1 MKISVLIP
9 MYNESA
15 IVADTLRT
23 LSGAMRD
30 YAALS
35 GNEYEIIFSDD
46 GSTDGSADIVRR
58 VITEEKV
65 ENVRVIGY
73 ADNRGKGSA
82 VREAVLASTGDIVI
96 YTDCDLAYG
105 TDVIGR
111 LVDAFQ
117 PETDIVVGSRRL
129 DKDGYAEYTFLRRIA
144 SGAYVALLRLL
155 TGFKLSDSQCG
166 CKAMRGE
173 AGRSIFAA
181 CETDGF
187 AFDQE
192 FLMRAERRGCVIDE
206 MPVRVVNHRA
216 SSVHLLR
223 DAFRMIRD
231 VLKIKKTVAKTEQ

>member
-58 VITEEKV
+58 VVTEEKIG
-65 ENVRVIGY
+65 NVRVTGY

-173 AGRSIFAA
+173 TGRSIFAA
-181 CETDGF
+181 CVTNGF

>member
-15 IVADTLRT
+15 IVADTFRT
-23 LSGAMRD
+23 LAGAMRD

-173 AGRSIFAA
+173 TGRSIFAA

-192 FLMRAERRGCVIDE
+192 FLMRAERRGCVIAE

-216 SSVHLLR
+216 SSVHLVR

>member
-1 MKISVLIP
+1 MKITVTIP
-9 MYNESA
+9 MYNEAA
-15 IVADTLRT
+15 IVSDTLRT

-30 YAALS
+30 YATSS
-35 GNEYEIIFSDD
+35 GNDYEIIFSDD

-58 VITEEKV
+58 VVAEEQIG
-65 ENVRVIGY
+65 NVRVIGY

-82 VREAVLASTGDIVI
+82 VREAVLASTGDVVI

-111 LVDAFQ
+111 LVGFFQ
-117 PETDIVVGSRRL
+117 PGTDIVVGSRRL
-129 DKDGYAEYTFLRRIA
+129 DENGYAEYTLLRRAA

-166 CKAMRGE
+166 CKAMRGDV
-173 AGRSIFAA
+173 GRAIFAS

-192 FLMRAERRGCVIDE
+192 FLLRAEKRGCVIAE
-206 MPVRVVNHRA
+206 MPVRVVNHWA
-216 SSVHLLR
+216 SSVHLVR
-223 DAFRMIRD
+223 DACRMIRD
-231 VLKIKKTVAKTEQ
+231 VLKIKKMVGKTEK

>member
-1 MKISVLIP
+1 MKVTVCIP
-9 MYNESA
+9 MYNEAA
-15 IVADTLRT
+15 IAADTLRT

-30 YAALS
+30 YAAAS

-46 GSTDGSADIVRR
+46 GSTDGSGEIVRR
-58 VITEEKV
+58 AAAAEHIA
-65 ENVRVIGY
+65 NVRVIGY
-73 ADNRGKGSA
+73 PDNRGKGSA
-82 VREAVLASTGDIVI
+82 VREAVLASTGDIVV

-105 TDVIGR
+105 TDVIGQ
-111 LVDAFQ
+111 LVGFFQ

-129 DKDGYAEYTFLRRIA
+129 DRDGYAAYTFLRRAA
-144 SGAYVALLRLL
+144 SGAYVLV

-166 CKAMRGE
+166 CKAMRGDV
-173 AGRSIFAA
+173 GRELFRL

-192 FLMRAERRGCVIDE
+192 FLMRAERRGCVIAE

-223 DAFRMIRD
+223 DACRMLRD
-231 VLKIKKTVAKTEQ
+231 VVRIRKKLQKT